1 MPVIEQVTEGDE
13 LVTYER
19 ADALDPFAPRVETAR
34 VPLPP
39 ETVNANAIQH
49 AAGLALAANSAYL
62 AIVNPSNAQVAAQVK
77 ALTRQ
82 MNKLIR
88 LATGRFDN
96 VD

>member
-1 MPVIEQVTEGDE
+1 MPVIEQVIEGDE

-19 ADALDPFAPRVETAR
+19 ADALDPFAPRVETGR

-39 ETVNANAIQH
+39 ESRNANAIKQ
-49 AAGLALAANSAYL
+49 AAGLALDANTVYL
-62 AIVNPSNAQVAAQVK
+62 GIANPSNAQVAAQVK

-96 VD
+96 GD